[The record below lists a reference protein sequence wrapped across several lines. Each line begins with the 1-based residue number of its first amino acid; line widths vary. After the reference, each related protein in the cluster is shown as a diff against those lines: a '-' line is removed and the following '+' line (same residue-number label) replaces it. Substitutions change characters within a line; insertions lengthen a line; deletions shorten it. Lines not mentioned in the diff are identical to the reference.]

1 MKTKYMILAVALL
14 LAPTA
19 MAQDYFAKLRYYF
32 GENSPIV
39 KQENTLTIHNTYY
52 TSLNGEKEGELTIY
66 KFKLPKSK
74 AEYIDSVKVLYD
86 AIDQLLD
93 DKIVR
98 RSIYTLWSLSG
109 NKERTFTGYRLYYNK
124 SESMI
129 VGTEAENC
137 YTVGIINEADTLFR
151 TTYTIE
157 WSEMA
162 DSGITGRLITTYA
175 PKVPQVASQTVAAPS
190 AQRSGVDKWMT
201 NLFYYLDRLKNDSPI
216 SIYLSPLYSLAKNCD
231 ALDSDDLK
239 VAIGQVKLSKTK
251 FEQKRKDQSVI
262 LMLQQVAELLESKL
276 EKKASAVVRFNKNLR
291 F

>member
-74 AEYIDSVKVLYD
+74 ANYIDSVKVLYD
-86 AIDQLLD
+86 VINQDMD
-93 DKIVR
+93 DGKIAD

-124 SESMI
+124 SESTI
-129 VGTEAENC
+129 VGTEAVNC

-157 WSEMA
+157 WSEMT
-162 DSGITGRLITTYA
+162 DSGIAGRLITTYA
-175 PKVPQVASQTVAAPS
+175 PKIPQVASQTVAAPS
-190 AQRSGVDKWMT
+190 AQRSGVDKWMS
-201 NLFYYLDRLKNDSPI
+201 NLFFYLDRLKNDN

-231 ALDSDDLK
+231 ALDCDDLK

-251 FEQKRKDQSVI
+251 FEQKRKDQSII

-276 EKKASAVVRFNKNLR
+276 EKRQAQ
-291 F
+291 

>member
-74 AEYIDSVKVLYD
+74 ANYIDSVKVLYD

-93 DKIVR
+93 GKIDR
-98 RSIYTLWSLSG
+98 RSIYTLWSLSD

-124 SESMI
+124 SESTI

-157 WSEMA
+157 WSEMT
-162 DSGITGRLITTYA
+162 DSGIAGRLITTYA
-175 PKVPQVASQTVAAPS
+175 PKIPQVVSQTVAAPS
-190 AQRSGVDKWMT
+190 AQRSGVDKWMS
-201 NLFYYLDRLKNDSPI
+201 NLFFYLDRLKNDN

-251 FEQKRKDQSVI
+251 FEQKRKDQSII

-276 EKKASAVVRFNKNLR
+276 EKRQAQ
-291 F
+291 

>member
-1 MKTKYMILAVALL
+1 MKTKYMILAVTLL

-93 DKIVR
+93 DNAAGKIGR

-124 SESMI
+124 SESTI

-201 NLFYYLDRLKNDSPI
+201 NLFYYLDRLENDSPI

-276 EKKASAVVRFNKNLR
+276 EKRQAQ
-291 F
+291 

>member
-74 AEYIDSVKVLYD
+74 ANYIDSVKVLYD
-86 AIDQLLD
+86 VINQDMD
-93 DKIVR
+93 DGKIACC
-98 RSIYTLWSLSG
+98 SIYTLWSLSG

-124 SESMI
+124 SESTI

-162 DSGITGRLITTYA
+162 DSGIAGRLITTYA
-175 PKVPQVASQTVAAPS
+175 PKIPQVASQTVAAPS
-190 AQRSGVDKWMT
+190 AQRSGVDKWMS
-201 NLFYYLDRLKNDSPI
+201 NLFFYLDRLKNDN

-239 VAIGQVKLSKTK
+239 VAIGQVKLSKMK
-251 FEQKRKDQSVI
+251 FEQKHKDQSII

-276 EKKASAVVRFNKNLR
+276 EKRQAQ
-291 F
+291 

>member
-74 AEYIDSVKVLYD
+74 ANYIDSVKVLYD
-86 AIDQLLD
+86 VINQDMD
-93 DKIVR
+93 DGKIAD

-124 SESMI
+124 SESTI

-157 WSEMA
+157 WSEMT
-162 DSGITGRLITTYA
+162 DSGIAGRLITTYA
-175 PKVPQVASQTVAAPS
+175 PKIPQVASQTVAAPS
-190 AQRSGVDKWMT
+190 AQRSGVDKWMS
-201 NLFYYLDRLKNDSPI
+201 NLFFYLDRLKNDN

-231 ALDSDDLK
+231 ALDCDDLK

-251 FEQKRKDQSVI
+251 FEQKRKDQSII

-276 EKKASAVVRFNKNLR
+276 EKRQAQ
-291 F
+291 

>member
-32 GENSPIV
+32 GENSPIA

-74 AEYIDSVKVLYD
+74 ANYIDSVKVLYD
-86 AIDQLLD
+86 VINQDMD
-93 DKIVR
+93 DGKIAD

-124 SESMI
+124 SESTI

-157 WSEMA
+157 WSEMT
-162 DSGITGRLITTYA
+162 DSGIAGRLITTYA
-175 PKVPQVASQTVAAPS
+175 PKIPQVASQTVAAPS
-190 AQRSGVDKWMT
+190 AQRSGVDKWMS
-201 NLFYYLDRLKNDSPI
+201 NLFFYLDRLKNDN

-231 ALDSDDLK
+231 ALDCDDLK

-251 FEQKRKDQSVI
+251 FEQKRKDQSII

-276 EKKASAVVRFNKNLR
+276 EKRQAQ
-291 F
+291 

>member
-1 MKTKYMILAVALL
+1 MKTKYMILAVTLL

-124 SESMI
+124 SESTI

-175 PKVPQVASQTVAAPS
+175 PKIPQVASQTVAAPS

-239 VAIGQVKLSKTK
+239 VAIGQVKLSKTE

-276 EKKASAVVRFNKNLR
+276 EKRQAQ
-291 F
+291 

>member
-74 AEYIDSVKVLYD
+74 VEYIDSVKVLYD
-86 AIDQLLD
+86 VINQDMD
-93 DKIVR
+93 DGKIAD

-124 SESMI
+124 SESTI

-157 WSEMA
+157 WSEMT

-175 PKVPQVASQTVAAPS
+175 PKIPQVASQTVAAPS

-231 ALDSDDLK
+231 ALDCDDLK
-239 VAIGQVKLSKTK
+239 VAIGQVKLLKTE

-276 EKKASAVVRFNKNLR
+276 EKRQAQ
-291 F
+291 

>member
-74 AEYIDSVKVLYD
+74 ANYIDSVKVLYD
-86 AIDQLLD
+86 VINQDMD
-93 DKIVR
+93 DGKIAD

-124 SESMI
+124 SESTI

-157 WSEMA
+157 WSEMT
-162 DSGITGRLITTYA
+162 DSGIAGRLITTYA
-175 PKVPQVASQTVAAPS
+175 PKIPQVASQTVAAPS
-190 AQRSGVDKWMT
+190 AQRSGVDKWMS
-201 NLFYYLDRLKNDSPI
+201 NLFFYLDRLKNDN
-216 SIYLSPLYSLAKNCD
+216 SIYLSPLYSWAKNCD
-231 ALDSDDLK
+231 ALDCDDLK

-251 FEQKRKDQSVI
+251 FEQKRKDQSII

-276 EKKASAVVRFNKNLR
+276 EKRQAQ
-291 F
+291 

>member
-86 AIDQLLD
+86 VINQDMD
-93 DKIVR
+93 DGKIAC

-109 NKERTFTGYRLYYNK
+109 NKERAFTGYRLYYNK
-124 SESMI
+124 SESTI

-162 DSGITGRLITTYA
+162 DSGIAGRLITTYA
-175 PKVPQVASQTVAAPS
+175 PKIPQVESQTVAAPS
-190 AQRSGVDKWMT
+190 AQRSGVDKWMS
-201 NLFYYLDRLKNDSPI
+201 NLFFYLDRLKNDN

-251 FEQKRKDQSVI
+251 FEQKRKDQSII

-276 EKKASAVVRFNKNLR
+276 EKRQAQ
-291 F
+291 

>member
-1 MKTKYMILAVALL
+1 MILAVALL

-86 AIDQLLD
+86 VINQDMD
-93 DKIVR
+93 DGKIAC

-124 SESMI
+124 SESTI

-162 DSGITGRLITTYA
+162 DSGIAGRLITTYA
-175 PKVPQVASQTVAAPS
+175 PKIPQVVSQTVAAPS
-190 AQRSGVDKWMT
+190 AQRSGVDKWMS
-201 NLFYYLDRLKNDSPI
+201 NLFFYLDRLKNDN

-251 FEQKRKDQSVI
+251 FEQKRKDQSII

>member
-1 MKTKYMILAVALL
+1 MILAVALL

-86 AIDQLLD
+86 VINQDMD
-93 DKIVR
+93 DGKIAD

-124 SESMI
+124 SESTI

-157 WSEMA
+157 WSEMT
-162 DSGITGRLITTYA
+162 DSGIAGRLITTYA
-175 PKVPQVASQTVAAPS
+175 PKIPQVASQTVAAPS
-190 AQRSGVDKWMT
+190 AQRSGVDKWMS
-201 NLFYYLDRLKNDSPI
+201 NLFFYLDRLKNDN

-231 ALDSDDLK
+231 ALDCDDLK

-251 FEQKRKDQSVI
+251 FEQKRKDQSII

-276 EKKASAVVRFNKNLR
+276 EKRQAQ
-291 F
+291 

>member
-86 AIDQLLD
+86 VINQDMD
-93 DKIVR
+93 DGKIAC

-124 SESMI
+124 SESTI

-162 DSGITGRLITTYA
+162 DSGIAGRLITTYA
-175 PKVPQVASQTVAAPS
+175 PKIPQVVSQTVAAPS
-190 AQRSGVDKWMT
+190 AQRSGVDKWMS
-201 NLFYYLDRLKNDSPI
+201 NLFFYLDRLKNDN

-251 FEQKRKDQSVI
+251 FEQKRKDQSII

-276 EKKASAVVRFNKNLR
+276 EKRQAQ
-291 F
+291 

>member
-74 AEYIDSVKVLYD
+74 ANYIDSVKVLYD
-86 AIDQLLD
+86 VINQDMD
-93 DKIVR
+93 DGKIAD

-124 SESMI
+124 SESTI

-157 WSEMA
+157 WSEMT
-162 DSGITGRLITTYA
+162 DSGIAGRLITTYA
-175 PKVPQVASQTVAAPS
+175 PKIPQVASQTVAAPS
-190 AQRSGVDKWMT
+190 AQKSGVDKWMS
-201 NLFYYLDRLKNDSPI
+201 NLFFYLDRLKNDN

-231 ALDSDDLK
+231 ALDCDDLK

-251 FEQKRKDQSVI
+251 FEQKRKDQSII

-276 EKKASAVVRFNKNLR
+276 EKRQAQ
-291 F
+291 

>member
-93 DKIVR
+93 GKIGR

-124 SESMI
+124 SESTI

-157 WSEMA
+157 WSEMT
-162 DSGITGRLITTYA
+162 DSGIAGRLITTYA
-175 PKVPQVASQTVAAPS
+175 PKIPQVASQTVAAPS

-201 NLFYYLDRLKNDSPI
+201 NLFYYLERLKDDNP
-216 SIYLSPLYSLAKNCD
+216 IYLSPLYSLAKNCD

-276 EKKASAVVRFNKNLR
+276 EKRQAQ
-291 F
+291 

>member
-93 DKIVR
+93 GKIDR

-124 SESMI
+124 SESTI
-129 VGTEAENC
+129 VGTEAENS

-162 DSGITGRLITTYA
+162 DSGIAGRLITTYA
-175 PKVPQVASQTVAAPS
+175 PKIPQVASQTVAAPS
-190 AQRSGVDKWMT
+190 AQRSGVDKWMS
-201 NLFYYLDRLKNDSPI
+201 NLFFYLDRLKNDN

-251 FEQKRKDQSVI
+251 FEQKRKDQSII

-276 EKKASAVVRFNKNLR
+276 EKRQAQ
-291 F
+291 

>member
-1 MKTKYMILAVALL
+1 MILAVALL

-93 DKIVR
+93 GKIGR

-124 SESMI
+124 SESTI

-157 WSEMA
+157 WSEMT
-162 DSGITGRLITTYA
+162 DSGIAGRLITTYA
-175 PKVPQVASQTVAAPS
+175 PKIPQVVSQTVAAPS
-190 AQRSGVDKWMT
+190 AQRSGVDKWMS
-201 NLFYYLDRLKNDSPI
+201 NLFFYLDRLKNDN

-251 FEQKRKDQSVI
+251 FEQKRKDQSII

-276 EKKASAVVRFNKNLR
+276 EKRQAQ
-291 F
+291 

>member
-74 AEYIDSVKVLYD
+74 ANYIDSVKVLYD
-86 AIDQLLD
+86 TIDQLLD

-124 SESMI
+124 SESTI

-175 PKVPQVASQTVAAPS
+175 PKIPQVASQTVAAPS
-190 AQRSGVDKWMT
+190 AQRSDVDKWMS
-201 NLFYYLDRLKNDSPI
+201 NLFFYLGRLKNDNP
-216 SIYLSPLYSLAKNCD
+216 IYLSPLYSLAKNSD

-251 FEQKRKDQSVI
+251 FEQKRKDQSII

-276 EKKASAVVRFNKNLR
+276 EKRQAQ
-291 F
+291 

>member
-1 MKTKYMILAVALL
+1 MILAVTVL

-74 AEYIDSVKVLYD
+74 ANYIDSVKVLYD

-157 WSEMA
+157 WSEMT
-162 DSGITGRLITTYA
+162 DSGIAGRLITTYA
-175 PKVPQVASQTVAAPS
+175 PKIPQVASQTVAAPS
-190 AQRSGVDKWMT
+190 AQRSDVDKWMS
-201 NLFYYLDRLKNDSPI
+201 NLFFYLGRLKNDNP
-216 SIYLSPLYSLAKNCD
+216 IYLSPLYSLAKNCD

-251 FEQKRKDQSVI
+251 FEQKRKDQSII

-276 EKKASAVVRFNKNLR
+276 EKRQAQ
-291 F
+291 

>member
-86 AIDQLLD
+86 AIDQDMD
-93 DKIVR
+93 DGKIAC

-124 SESMI
+124 SESTI

-175 PKVPQVASQTVAAPS
+175 PKIPQVASQTVAALS
-190 AQRSGVDKWMT
+190 AQRSGVDKWMS
-201 NLFYYLDRLKNDSPI
+201 NLFFYLDRLKNDN

-231 ALDSDDLK
+231 ALDCDDLK

-251 FEQKRKDQSVI
+251 FEQKRKDQSII

-276 EKKASAVVRFNKNLR
+276 EKRQAQ
-291 F
+291 

>member
-74 AEYIDSVKVLYD
+74 ANYIDSVKVLYD
-86 AIDQLLD
+86 VINQDMD
-93 DKIVR
+93 DGKIAD

-124 SESMI
+124 SESTI

-175 PKVPQVASQTVAAPS
+175 PKIPQVASQTVAAPS
-190 AQRSGVDKWMT
+190 AQRSDVDKWMS
-201 NLFYYLDRLKNDSPI
+201 NLFFYLGRLKNDNP
-216 SIYLSPLYSLAKNCD
+216 IYLSPLYSLAKNCD

-251 FEQKRKDQSVI
+251 FEQKRKDQSII

-276 EKKASAVVRFNKNLR
+276 EKRQAQ
-291 F
+291 

>member
-74 AEYIDSVKVLYD
+74 ANYIDSVKVLYD

-93 DKIVR
+93 GKIGR

-124 SESMI
+124 SESTI

-190 AQRSGVDKWMT
+190 AQRSGVDKWMS
-201 NLFYYLDRLKNDSPI
+201 NLFFYLDRLKNDN

-251 FEQKRKDQSVI
+251 FEQKRKDQSII

-276 EKKASAVVRFNKNLR
+276 EKRQAQ
-291 F
+291 

>member
-52 TSLNGEKEGELTIY
+52 TSLNGKKEGELTIY

-74 AEYIDSVKVLYD
+74 ANYIDSVKVLYD
-86 AIDQLLD
+86 VINQDMD
-93 DKIVR
+93 DGKIAD

-124 SESMI
+124 SESTI

-157 WSEMA
+157 WSEMT
-162 DSGITGRLITTYA
+162 DSGIAGRLITTYA
-175 PKVPQVASQTVAAPS
+175 PKIPQVASQTVAAPS
-190 AQRSGVDKWMT
+190 AQRSGVDKWMS
-201 NLFYYLDRLKNDSPI
+201 NLFFYLDRFKNDN

-231 ALDSDDLK
+231 ALDCDDLK

-251 FEQKRKDQSVI
+251 FEQKRKDQSII

-276 EKKASAVVRFNKNLR
+276 EKRQAQ
-291 F
+291 

>member
-1 MKTKYMILAVALL
+1 MILAVALL

-52 TSLNGEKEGELTIY
+52 TSLNGEKEGGLTIY

-86 AIDQLLD
+86 AISQAMADG
-93 DKIVR
+93 KIAR

-109 NKERTFTGYRLYYNK
+109 NKERTYTGYRLYYNK
-124 SESMI
+124 SESTI

-162 DSGITGRLITTYA
+162 DSGIAGRLITTYA
-175 PKVPQVASQTVAAPS
+175 PKIPQVASQTVATPS
-190 AQRSGVDKWMT
+190 AQRSDVGKWMS
-201 NLFYYLDRLKNDSPI
+201 NLFFYLERLKNDN

-239 VAIGQVKLSKTK
+239 VAIGQVKLSKIK
-251 FEQKRKDQSVI
+251 FEQKRKDQSII

-276 EKKASAVVRFNKNLR
+276 EKRQAQ
-291 F
+291 

>member
-1 MKTKYMILAVALL
+1 MKTKYIILAVALL

-86 AIDQLLD
+86 VINQDMD
-93 DKIVR
+93 DGKIAD

-124 SESMI
+124 SESTI

-162 DSGITGRLITTYA
+162 DSGIAGRLITTYA
-175 PKVPQVASQTVAAPS
+175 PKIPQVASQTVAAPS
-190 AQRSGVDKWMT
+190 TQRSGVDKWMT
-201 NLFYYLDRLKNDSPI
+201 NLFYYLERLKDDNP
-216 SIYLSPLYSLAKNCD
+216 IYLSPLYSLAKNCD

-251 FEQKRKDQSVI
+251 FEQKRKDQSII

-276 EKKASAVVRFNKNLR
+276 EKRQAQ
-291 F
+291 

>member
-66 KFKLPKSK
+66 KFKLTKSK
-74 AEYIDSVKVLYD
+74 ANYIDSVKVLYD
-86 AIDQLLD
+86 VINQDMD
-93 DKIVR
+93 DGKIAD

-124 SESMI
+124 SESTI

-157 WSEMA
+157 WSEMT
-162 DSGITGRLITTYA
+162 DSGIAGRLITTYA
-175 PKVPQVASQTVAAPS
+175 PKIPQVASQTVAAPS
-190 AQRSGVDKWMT
+190 AQRSGVDKWMS
-201 NLFYYLDRLKNDSPI
+201 NLFFYLDRLKNDN

-276 EKKASAVVRFNKNLR
+276 EKRQAQ
-291 F
+291 

>member
-14 LAPTA
+14 LAPTT

-74 AEYIDSVKVLYD
+74 ANYIDSVKVLYD
-86 AIDQLLD
+86 VINQDMD
-93 DKIVR
+93 DGKIAD

-124 SESMI
+124 SESTI

-157 WSEMA
+157 WSEMT
-162 DSGITGRLITTYA
+162 DSGIAGRLITTYA
-175 PKVPQVASQTVAAPS
+175 PKIPQVASQTVAAPS
-190 AQRSGVDKWMT
+190 AQRSDVNKWMS
-201 NLFYYLDRLKNDSPI
+201 NLFFYLDRLKNDN

-251 FEQKRKDQSVI
+251 FEQKRKDQSII

-276 EKKASAVVRFNKNLR
+276 EKRQAQ
-291 F
+291 

>member
-1 MKTKYMILAVALL
+1 MILAVTLL

-66 KFKLPKSK
+66 KFKLPKSN
-74 AEYIDSVKVLYD
+74 ANYIDSVKVLYD

-93 DKIVR
+93 GKIDR

-124 SESMI
+124 SESTI

-157 WSEMA
+157 WSEMT
-162 DSGITGRLITTYA
+162 DSGIAGRLITTYA
-175 PKVPQVASQTVAAPS
+175 PKIPQVASQTVAAPS
-190 AQRSGVDKWMT
+190 AQRSGVDKWMS
-201 NLFYYLDRLKNDSPI
+201 NLFFYLDRLKNDN

-231 ALDSDDLK
+231 ALDCDDLK
-239 VAIGQVKLSKTK
+239 VAIGQVKLSKIK
-251 FEQKRKDQSVI
+251 FEQKRKDQSII

-276 EKKASAVVRFNKNLR
+276 EKRQAQ
-291 F
+291 

>member
-74 AEYIDSVKVLYD
+74 ANYIDSVKVLYD
-86 AIDQLLD
+86 VINQDMD
-93 DKIVR
+93 DGKIAD

-124 SESMI
+124 SESTI

-157 WSEMA
+157 WSEMT
-162 DSGITGRLITTYA
+162 DSGIAGRLITTYA
-175 PKVPQVASQTVAAPS
+175 PKIPQVASQTVAAPS
-190 AQRSGVDKWMT
+190 AQRSGVNKWMS
-201 NLFYYLDRLKNDSPI
+201 NLFFYLDRLKNDN

-231 ALDSDDLK
+231 ALDCDDLK

-251 FEQKRKDQSVI
+251 FEQKRKDQSII

-276 EKKASAVVRFNKNLR
+276 EKRQAQ
-291 F
+291 

>member
-86 AIDQLLD
+86 VINQDMD
-93 DKIVR
+93 DGKIAD

-124 SESMI
+124 SESTI

-162 DSGITGRLITTYA
+162 DSGIAGRLITTYA
-175 PKVPQVASQTVAAPS
+175 PKIPQVASQTVAAPS
-190 AQRSGVDKWMT
+190 AQRSGVDKWMS
-201 NLFYYLDRLKNDSPI
+201 NLFFYLDRLKNDN

-239 VAIGQVKLSKTK
+239 VAIGQVKLLKTE

-276 EKKASAVVRFNKNLR
+276 EKRQAQ
-291 F
+291 

>member
-39 KQENTLTIHNTYY
+39 KQENTLTIHNSYY

-74 AEYIDSVKVLYD
+74 ANYIDSVKVLYD
-86 AIDQLLD
+86 VINQDMDD

-124 SESMI
+124 SESTI

-157 WSEMA
+157 WSEMT
-162 DSGITGRLITTYA
+162 DSGIAGRLITTYA
-175 PKVPQVASQTVAAPS
+175 PKIPQVASQTVAAPS
-190 AQRSGVDKWMT
+190 AQRSGVDKWMS
-201 NLFYYLDRLKNDSPI
+201 NLFFYLDRLKNDN

-251 FEQKRKDQSVI
+251 FEQKRKDQSII

-276 EKKASAVVRFNKNLR
+276 EKRQAQ
-291 F
+291 

>member
-74 AEYIDSVKVLYD
+74 ANYIDSVKVLYD
-86 AIDQLLD
+86 VINQDMD
-93 DKIVR
+93 DGKIAE

-124 SESMI
+124 SESTI

-157 WSEMA
+157 WSEMT
-162 DSGITGRLITTYA
+162 DSGIAGRLITTYA
-175 PKVPQVASQTVAAPS
+175 PKIPQVASQTVAAPS
-190 AQRSGVDKWMT
+190 AQKSGVDKWMS
-201 NLFYYLDRLKNDSPI
+201 NLFFYLDRLKNDN

-231 ALDSDDLK
+231 ALDCDDLK

-251 FEQKRKDQSVI
+251 FEQKRKDQSII

-276 EKKASAVVRFNKNLR
+276 EKRQAQ
-291 F
+291 

>member
-19 MAQDYFAKLRYYF
+19 MAQYYFAKLRYYF

-74 AEYIDSVKVLYD
+74 ANYIDSVKVLYD
-86 AIDQLLD
+86 VINQDMD
-93 DKIVR
+93 DGKIAD

-124 SESMI
+124 SESTI

-157 WSEMA
+157 WSEMT
-162 DSGITGRLITTYA
+162 DSGIAGRLITTYA
-175 PKVPQVASQTVAAPS
+175 PKIPQVASQTVAAPS
-190 AQRSGVDKWMT
+190 AQKSGVDKWMS
-201 NLFYYLDRLKNDSPI
+201 NLFFYLDRLKNDN

-251 FEQKRKDQSVI
+251 FEQKRKDQSII

-276 EKKASAVVRFNKNLR
+276 EKRQAQ
-291 F
+291 

>member
-1 MKTKYMILAVALL
+1 MILAVALL

-74 AEYIDSVKVLYD
+74 ANYIDSVKVLYD
-86 AIDQLLD
+86 VINQDMD
-93 DKIVR
+93 DGKIAD

-124 SESMI
+124 SESTI

-162 DSGITGRLITTYA
+162 DSGIAGRLITTYA
-175 PKVPQVASQTVAAPS
+175 PKIPQVASQTVVAPS
-190 AQRSGVDKWMT
+190 AQRSDVNKWMS
-201 NLFYYLDRLKNDSPI
+201 NLFFYLDRLKNDN

-251 FEQKRKDQSVI
+251 FEQKRKDQSII

-276 EKKASAVVRFNKNLR
+276 EKRQAQ
-291 F
+291 

>member
-74 AEYIDSVKVLYD
+74 ANCIDSVKVLYD
-86 AIDQLLD
+86 VINQDMD
-93 DKIVR
+93 DGKIAD

-124 SESMI
+124 SESTI

-157 WSEMA
+157 WSEMT
-162 DSGITGRLITTYA
+162 DSGIAGRLITTYA
-175 PKVPQVASQTVAAPS
+175 PKIPQVASQTVAAPS
-190 AQRSGVDKWMT
+190 AQRSGVDKWMS
-201 NLFYYLDRLKNDSPI
+201 NLFFYLDRLKNDN

-231 ALDSDDLK
+231 ALDCDDLK

-251 FEQKRKDQSVI
+251 FEQKRKDQSII

-276 EKKASAVVRFNKNLR
+276 EKRQAQ
-291 F
+291 

>member
-39 KQENTLTIHNTYY
+39 NQENTLTIHNSYY

-86 AIDQLLD
+86 TIDQLLD
-93 DKIVR
+93 DIAASKIVR

-124 SESMI
+124 SESTI

-175 PKVPQVASQTVAAPS
+175 PKVPQVASQTVATPS
-190 AQRSGVDKWMT
+190 AQRSNVDKWMT
-201 NLFYYLDRLKNDSPI
+201 NLFFYLDRLKNDN

-231 ALDSDDLK
+231 ALDCDDLK
-239 VAIGQVKLSKTK
+239 VAIGQVKLSKIK
-251 FEQKRKDQSVI
+251 FEQKHKDQSII

-276 EKKASAVVRFNKNLR
+276 EKRQAQ
-291 F
+291 

>member
-1 MKTKYMILAVALL
+1 MILAMALL

-93 DKIVR
+93 DKIGR

-109 NKERTFTGYRLYYNK
+109 NKERTYTGYRLYYNK
-124 SESMI
+124 SESTI

-137 YTVGIINEADTLFR
+137 YTVGIIDEADTLFR

-162 DSGITGRLITTYA
+162 DSGIAGRLITTYA
-175 PKVPQVASQTVAAPS
+175 PKIPQVASQTVAAPS
-190 AQRSGVDKWMT
+190 AQRSDVDKWMS
-201 NLFYYLDRLKNDSPI
+201 NLFFYLGRLKNDNP
-216 SIYLSPLYSLAKNCD
+216 IYLSPLYSLAKNCD
-231 ALDSDDLK
+231 ALDCDDLK

-251 FEQKRKDQSVI
+251 FEQKRKDQSII

-276 EKKASAVVRFNKNLR
+276 EKKQAQ
-291 F
+291 

>member
-1 MKTKYMILAVALL
+1 MKSKYMILAVALL

-86 AIDQLLD
+86 VINQDMD
-93 DKIVR
+93 DGKIAD

-124 SESMI
+124 SESTI

-157 WSEMA
+157 WSEMT
-162 DSGITGRLITTYA
+162 DSGIAGRLITTYA
-175 PKVPQVASQTVAAPS
+175 PKIPQVASQTVAAPS

-239 VAIGQVKLSKTK
+239 VAIGQVKLLKTE

-276 EKKASAVVRFNKNLR
+276 EKRQAQ
-291 F
+291 

>member
-74 AEYIDSVKVLYD
+74 ANYIDSVKVLYD
-86 AIDQLLD
+86 VINQDMD
-93 DKIVR
+93 DGKIAD

-124 SESMI
+124 SESTI

-157 WSEMA
+157 WSEMT
-162 DSGITGRLITTYA
+162 DSGIAGRLITTYA
-175 PKVPQVASQTVAAPS
+175 PKIPQVASQTVAAPS
-190 AQRSGVDKWMT
+190 AQRSGVNKWMS
-201 NLFYYLDRLKNDSPI
+201 NLFLYLDRLKNDN

-251 FEQKRKDQSVI
+251 FEQKRKDQSII

-276 EKKASAVVRFNKNLR
+276 EKRQAQ
-291 F
+291 

>member
-1 MKTKYMILAVALL
+1 MILAVALL

-74 AEYIDSVKVLYD
+74 ANYIDSVKVLYD
-86 AIDQLLD
+86 TIDQLLD

-124 SESMI
+124 SESTI

-276 EKKASAVVRFNKNLR
+276 EKRQAQ
-291 F
+291 